1 MASEPTVF
9 IVDDDRAVCDSL
21 RWLVES
27 VGLDVETHS
36 SAREFL
42 DTYDL
47 ERPGCLILDVRMPEM
62 SGIEALKAFADRGL
76 PIPVIVITGHGD
88 VPTAVRAMKLGAVD
102 LIEKP
107 FNDQLLLDR
116 IQECIRQDADNRR
129 ELAGRAEI
137 VDRFKTLSPREREV
151 MDLVVAGK
159 SNKVIARQLG
169 TSPKTIEAQRAN
181 VMRKL
186 GTGSLAEL
194 VQMAVIWRS

>member
-27 VGLDVETHS
+27 VGLEVESHS
-36 SAREFL
+36 SAPEFL
-42 DTYDL
+42 DTYDP

-129 ELAGRAEI
+129 ERASRAEI

-151 MDLVVAGK
+151 MDLVVDGK

-194 VQMAVIWRS
+194 VQMAVAWRS